1 MSLIVDPTANALEQA
16 MDLRLKRQE
25 LLGSNMANIDTP
37 GYQPRDLKFEGELIR
52 IIENDSLM
60 PVTKRTDGEH
70 MGMGVEALAG
80 ADSVEERPDIQ
91 NSLDGNGV
99 DLDREMARVA
109 DNSMR
114 YNATLEMQR
123 RRVGILNYSIMKMG
137 EAG

>member
-1 MSLIVDPTANALEQA
+1 MSLIVDATAKALEHA

-37 GYQPRDLKFEGELIR
+37 GYQPQDLEFEGELTR
-52 IIENDSLM
+52 IVEDESSM
-60 PVTKRTDGEH
+60 PTTRRTRTQH
-70 MGMGVEALAG
+70 VGMGVEALAG
-80 ADSVEERPDIQ
+80 ADAVEERPDVL
-91 NSLDGNGV
+91 NSMDGNGV
-99 DLDREMARVA
+99 DLDREMARMA

-123 RRVGILNYSIMKMG
+123 RRVGILNYSIMKLG

>member
-1 MSLIVDPTANALEQA
+1 MSLIVDTTAKALEQA

-25 LLGSNMANIDTP
+25 LLGSNMANMDTP
-37 GYQPRDLKFEGELIR
+37 GYQPQDLEFEGELTR
-52 IIENDSLM
+52 IIEDESAM
-60 PVTKRTDGEH
+60 PTTRRTDGEH
-70 MGMGVEALAG
+70 LGMGVEALAG
-80 ADSVEERPDIQ
+80 ADNVEERPDVL
-91 NSLDGNGV
+91 NSVDGNGV